1 MKKYKEYAL
10 YKGEELLAIGT
21 KRELAEKFNVKER
34 TITFYMTPTKLKR
47 NKGNNCRVVVALDQ
61 EENMYPKKLSKK
73 DKKELKKQFPKRN
86 LTKEE
91 IKLKQERTKAKV
103 ENICYFLVTMF
114 FLVMLAVA
122 IYILYLMLTYKW

>member
-1 MKKYKEYAL
+1 
-10 YKGEELLAIGT
+10 
-21 KRELAEKFNVKER
+21 
-34 TITFYMTPTKLKR
+34 
-47 NKGNNCRVVVALDQ
+47 
-61 EENMYPKKLSKK
+61 MYPKKLSKK

-103 ENICYFLVTMF
+103 ENICYFLITIF
-114 FLVMLAVA
+114 FLIMLAVA